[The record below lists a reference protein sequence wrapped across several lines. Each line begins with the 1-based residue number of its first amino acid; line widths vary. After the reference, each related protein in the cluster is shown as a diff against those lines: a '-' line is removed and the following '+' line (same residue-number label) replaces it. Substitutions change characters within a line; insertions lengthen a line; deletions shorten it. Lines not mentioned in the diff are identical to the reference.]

1 MKLEM
6 ARGLFIF
13 GALAIA
19 TVAVAALEQ
28 PSTQILTT
36 QHGEGYCPL
45 PRVAKSLVSV
55 QPDHDLLLFMYS
67 LAQGAG
73 VRN

>member
-13 GALAIA
+13 GALAVA

-28 PSTQILTT
+28 PSTRILTT
-36 QHGEGYCPL
+36 QHG
-45 PRVAKSLVSV
+45 
-55 QPDHDLLLFMYS
+55 
-67 LAQGAG
+67 
-73 VRN
+73 

>member
-36 QHGEGYCPL
+36 QHGEDIARCRVW
-45 PRVAKSLVSV
+45 PRVW
-55 QPDHDLLLFMYS
+55 
-67 LAQGAG
+67 
-73 VRN
+73 

>member
-6 ARGLFIF
+6 ARGLFIC
-13 GALAIA
+13 GALAVA

-28 PSTQILTT
+28 PSTRILIT

-45 PRVAKSLVSV
+45 PRVAKNLVNV

-67 LAQGAG
+67 LAQGTG
-73 VRN
+73 IKN